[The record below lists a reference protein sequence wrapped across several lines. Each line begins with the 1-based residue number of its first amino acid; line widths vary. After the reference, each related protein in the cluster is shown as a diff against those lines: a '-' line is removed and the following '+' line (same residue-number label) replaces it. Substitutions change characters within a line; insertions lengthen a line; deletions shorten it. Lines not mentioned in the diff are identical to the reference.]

1 MAANPPNLFQELK
14 DVLTTFKQFLD
25 ANVNTI
31 KPAITALKAIV
42 PQITELL
49 TKLID
54 LMGKLKTEINNLNVG
69 SVGDGLTKVSEFT
82 NSAKTLLETAKN
94 LLPNEASTIDEILAV
109 VSVVS
114 SLPSLDAIKDEIKS
128 LIDAITGH
136 LNTLK
141 TA

>member
-1 MAANPPNLFQELK
+1 MAAPTNLFQDLK
-14 DVLTTFKQFLD
+14 NVLTTFKQFLD
-25 ANVNTI
+25 TNVNTI
-31 KPAITALKAIV
+31 KPAITALKSIV

-54 LMGKLKTEINNLNVG
+54 LMGKLKTEINNLNPGNVG
-69 SVGDGLTKVSEFT
+69 AGLTKVTEFT
-82 NSAKTLLETAKN
+82 NAAKTLLETAKN
-94 LLPNEASTIDEILAV
+94 LLPNEVSTIDEILGV
-109 VSVVS
+109 ISVVS
-114 SLPSLDAIKDEIKS
+114 SLPSLDAIKGEIVA

>member
-1 MAANPPNLFQELK
+1 MAATPPNLFQELK
-14 DVLTTFKQFLD
+14 NVLTTFKQFLD
-25 ANVNTI
+25 TNVNTI

-49 TKLID
+49 TKLVD
-54 LMGKLKTEINNLNVG
+54 LMGKLKTEINNLNPGAVG
-69 SVGDGLTKVSEFT
+69 GGLAKVTEFT
-82 NSAKTLLETAKN
+82 NTAKSLLETVKN

-114 SLPSLDAIKDEIKS
+114 SLPSLDAIKAEIIA